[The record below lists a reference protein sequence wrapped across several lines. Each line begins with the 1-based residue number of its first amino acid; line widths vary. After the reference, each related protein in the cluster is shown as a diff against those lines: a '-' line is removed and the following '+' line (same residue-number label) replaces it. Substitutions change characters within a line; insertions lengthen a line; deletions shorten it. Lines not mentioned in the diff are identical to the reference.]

1 MPYPRYNGG
10 NNSNGGNYGAS
21 RGYSSSNN
29 TNVNPWQMGGQPVS
43 NNKVDPLALMG
54 SLMGAMIGGA
64 GNTGQGNGNP
74 LLAGLAMANA
84 MNSGGMSMN
93 DSRRPYD
100 DRDRRDRQRGRDR
113 SPARR
118 SYRSR
123 SRDRRQDRR
132 RSSAGSSRRQ
142 QRSPE
147 KRAEH
152 EIYIG
157 NYPVKFKESDVRKLF
172 EEHDVKV
179 GAIRLKHDGLK
190 VFAFAETDSVDQ
202 IEKAK
207 SAMEGVEIQGRKLR
221 VRSSKDTDKK
231 RNEERDKEKREERDR
246 KRKARDA
253 LKKDDVKKHLVNAF
267 VGFLGREL
275 ESESVSI
282 DDGLKDLLDTAKTAL
297 MTAYT
302 LPDDESLAV
311 PRKIEDI
318 FFKDVRDDVKIELP
332 EEAPKIKEE
341 KEDIPEENE
350 DNDNVDDDS
359 SWKRRGYEK
368 NDDEL
373 EENCEN
379 AAVTADHETEKDDE
393 QENEVDGAEEEFN
406 SMVESELAN
415 IHNDDELLVNV

>member
-1 MPYPRYNGG
+1 MEKVLIVFSFHPR
-10 NNSNGGNYGAS
+10 
-21 RGYSSSNN
+21 
-29 TNVNPWQMGGQPVS
+29 
-43 NNKVDPLALMG
+43 
-54 SLMGAMIGGA
+54 
-64 GNTGQGNGNP
+64 
-74 LLAGLAMANA
+74 
-84 MNSGGMSMN
+84 
-93 DSRRPYD
+93 
-100 DRDRRDRQRGRDR
+100 
-113 SPARR
+113 
-118 SYRSR
+118 
-123 SRDRRQDRR
+123 
-132 RSSAGSSRRQ
+132 
-142 QRSPE
+142 
-147 KRAEH
+147 
-152 EIYIG
+152 
-157 NYPVKFKESDVRKLF
+157 
-172 EEHDVKV
+172 
-179 GAIRLKHDGLK
+179 
-190 VFAFAETDSVDQ
+190 FAFAETDSVDQ

-246 KRKARDA
+246 KRKAREA

-341 KEDIPEENE
+341 KEDITEENE

-368 NDDEL
+368 NEDEL
-373 EENCEN
+373 EENSEN
-379 AAVTADHETEKDDE
+379 AAAAADLETEKDDE

>member
-1 MPYPRYNGG
+1 
-10 NNSNGGNYGAS
+10 
-21 RGYSSSNN
+21 
-29 TNVNPWQMGGQPVS
+29 
-43 NNKVDPLALMG
+43 MG

-64 GNTGQGNGNP
+64 GNSGQANSNP

-84 MNSGGMSMN
+84 MNSGSMSMN
-93 DSRRPYD
+93 DRGRRYD
-100 DRDRRDRQRGRDR
+100 DRDRRDRQRGRER

-132 RSSAGSSRRQ
+132 RSSAGGSRRQ
-142 QRSPE
+142 NKSPE
-147 KRAEH
+147 TRAEH

-157 NYPVKFKESDVRKLF
+157 NYPIKFKESDIRKLF

-190 VFAFAETDSVDQ
+190 AFAFAETDSIDQ

-207 SAMEGVEIQGRKLR
+207 SEMEGKEIQGRKLR

-231 RNEERDKEKREERDR
+231 RNEDKDRERREERER
-246 KRKARDA
+246 KRKAREA

-267 VGFLGREL
+267 VGFLGREI

-297 MTAYT
+297 MSAYS
-302 LPDDESLAV
+302 LPEDESLAV

-318 FFKDVRDDVKIELP
+318 FFKDVRDDVKIVMP
-332 EEAPKIKEE
+332 EETTKIKEE
-341 KEDIPEENE
+341 KEDIAD
-350 DNDNVDDDS
+350 DNDNGDNDDEDDDS
-359 SWKRRGYEK
+359 DWKRRGYEK
-368 NDDEL
+368 NEDEPEDNIENDIEADDVEP
-373 EENCEN
+373 
-379 AAVTADHETEKDDE
+379 EKDHDV
-393 QENEVDGAEEEFN
+393 ENEVDEVEAAEEEFN
-406 SMVESELAN
+406 TMVENELAN
-415 IHNDDELLVNV
+415 IHTDDELLVNV